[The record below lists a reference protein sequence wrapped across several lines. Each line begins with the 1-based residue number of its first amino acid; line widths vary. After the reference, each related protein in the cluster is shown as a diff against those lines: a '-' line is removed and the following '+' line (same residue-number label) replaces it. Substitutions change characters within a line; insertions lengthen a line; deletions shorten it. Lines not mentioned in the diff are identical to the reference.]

1 MHNTA
6 TDAHASIISHAIR
19 HGGVVTCDMLTASP
33 PSIKIRL
40 NTNDEC
46 TALIRHAMLASVRP
60 RMNVVI
66 TSSVLLRHQETTV
79 LVVLGMR
86 DATPADAPA
95 VLSPPASPTT
105 HTTHAPHTPPA
116 RIKATPIADVCIRRG
131 TRPDIQAELVF
142 KGPPI
147 PFNNGAG
154 ELITFIFQDHSAK
167 IRCVAFSPQCYE
179 LDAKL
184 HKGNTYRIT
193 GGRCKKADTRFGE
206 TSHEFEII
214 LDATTCVEELKTI

>member
-1 MHNTA
+1 MITMQNTV
-6 TDAHASIISHAIR
+6 TDTNVSILSNAISH
-19 HGGVVTCDMLTASP
+19 GGAVTCHMLSASP

-46 TALIRHAMLASVRP
+46 TALVRQAMLASVRP
-60 RMNVVI
+60 GMKVVI
-66 TSSVLLRHQETTV
+66 TSSVLLRIQETTV

-86 DATPADAPA
+86 DATPADTPAAA

-105 HTTHAPHTPPA
+105 HTPPT
-116 RIKATPIADVCIRRG
+116 RMQATPIVDVCIRRG
-131 TRPDIQAELVF
+131 TRPDIAAELVF

-154 ELITFIFQDHSAK
+154 ELVIFIFQDNSGK

-184 HKGNTYRIT
+184 HQGNRYRVT

-214 LDATTCVEELKTI
+214 LDASTCVEPLQ